1 MRCDLGGG
9 VSLSQTLMRKLR
21 NLGMR
26 GRAGFP
32 LGGPVLSS
40 LQPSIPDEAV
50 VKRKSPRGSWRVGTL
65 RHGKRVNAIAI
76 SSAPR
81 HVYTCGTGYIRVW
94 DEDALHASDRAPK
107 AQLDFQVRGFFRFR
121 EVSQGLCPQHC

>member
-1 MRCDLGGG
+1 
-9 VSLSQTLMRKLR
+9 MRKLSY
-21 NLGMR
+21 LEIR

-32 LGGPVLSS
+32 LSGPVLSS
-40 LQPSIPDEAV
+40 LQPPIPDEAV

-94 DEDALHASDRAPK
+94 DEDALHASDRAPQ
-107 AQLDFQVRGFFRFR
+107 AQLDFQVRGSIRFR
-121 EVSQGLCPQHC
+121 EDSQGLCPQHYRAY